1 MKVAEPSSPTPAIR
15 QPKPKREL
23 SPDEAIKA
31 EEESLKALESLIK
44 PHREAAIAAEYTSP
58 EKPSSSPIK
67 QSIAPPQSPPSRT
80 ARPSIFNNAQTPA
93 RTPAKEYPHIS
104 NSLVT
109 GPTPF
114 QSGKINRFTPLKNL
128 GTPRT
133 RERGSIFG
141 AGPPR
146 SVSGNR
152 RSTVVPP
159 PPTLSASNVG
169 EGEDEGDHGVEARN
183 EDETIR
189 IPSHAIPVR
198 QDDPPSPTP
207 DRSALN
213 HEDPTDITPRAS
225 PVKRNEPS
233 PVKGPKVVDGVE
245 IERAEV
251 QAAIVSLTTMF
262 AHSTE
267 RLIIQARIQAT
278 SPDLM
283 RHATSQDEVSSPESV
298 V

>member
-1 MKVAEPSSPTPAIR
+1 MVR

-31 EEESLKALESLIK
+31 EEESLKALEALIR

-109 GPTPF
+109 GATPF

-159 PPTLSASNVG
+159 PPTLSTSKASR
-169 EGEDEGDHGVEARN
+169 EEDEEEDAMGDN
-183 EDETIR
+183 EDDTVR
-189 IPSHAIPVR
+189 ITDNATPMR

-207 DRSALN
+207 DRAMLV
-213 HEDPTDITPRAS
+213 HENPADVTPRAS
-225 PVKRNEPS
+225 PVKPNEPS

-245 IERAEV
+245 IERVEV
-251 QAAIVSLTTMF
+251 QEAIVSLTS
-262 AHSTE
+262 A
-267 RLIIQARIQAT
+267 L
-278 SPDLM
+278 PDVE
-283 RHATSQDEVSSPESV
+283 AQS
-298 V
+298 